1 MTNSNLQKLIALSSR
16 WRLLVV
22 GLAVGAL
29 LATAVAAVAQTTD
42 EQPSAGGFGEDLR
55 QKKAALEK
63 REKEIDKRSKEV
75 DKLAA
80 ELKKR
85 EAELDAKVREFN
97 KKRAEEM
104 RAQEQEKKAEEK
116 QQAGAEKGAEPQG
129 KEQKGQGQ
137 KEKEQK
143 GAKAG
148 QTQQGA
154 NQQANN
160 QQANNQQAN
169 NQQANNQQAGKPGVD
184 PKKIDELAKKVKAMK
199 PAAAAALFGELEP
212 ALAVAVYE
220 TIDAR
225 SSGKILN
232 KMPPNLAARLSE
244 KMVRG
249 GGAQ

>member
-104 RAQEQEKKAEEK
+104 QAQEQEKKAEEK

-129 KEQKGQGQ
+129 KEQKGQGK
-137 KEKEQK
+137 KEKEQN

-154 NQQANN
+154 NQQAN
-160 QQANNQQAN
+160 QPA
-169 NQQANNQQAGKPGVD
+169 NQQAGKPGVD